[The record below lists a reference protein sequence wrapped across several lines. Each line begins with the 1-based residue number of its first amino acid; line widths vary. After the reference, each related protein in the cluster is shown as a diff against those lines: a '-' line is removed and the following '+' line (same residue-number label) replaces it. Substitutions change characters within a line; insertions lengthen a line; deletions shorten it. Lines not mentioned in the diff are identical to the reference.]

1 MVNWLIPYSLG
12 RGYPERRTL
21 CILRLRGYQFT
32 HSWMLLETDEWIARG
47 LRSRG
52 KKWNHPKWST
62 LKEVEMLTKS
72 CSCFAIDFKQKE
84 TGLRPAFAVRFCRI
98 RDKVH
103 EGSANFSKKSYI
115 FFHQMP
121 KWRGNHLELEKQ
133 ESEMIL
139 CWTTAD
145 GMAFR

>member
-1 MVNWLIPYSLG
+1 
-12 RGYPERRTL
+12 
-21 CILRLRGYQFT
+21 
-32 HSWMLLETDEWIARG
+32 
-47 LRSRG
+47 
-52 KKWNHPKWST
+52 
-62 LKEVEMLTKS
+62 MLTKS

-121 KWRGNHLELEKQ
+121 K
-133 ESEMIL
+133 
-139 CWTTAD
+139 
-145 GMAFR
+145 